1 MYRLQFDKLMLQFT
15 QQKDD
20 DEVDDEYKNSDETA
34 EKKELQLKSI

>member
-34 EKKELQLKSI
+34 EKKELQLNSI

>member
-1 MYRLQFDKLMLQFT
+1 LYRLQFDKLMLQFT

-20 DEVDDEYKNSDETA
+20 DEVDDEYKNSDGTA

>member
-1 MYRLQFDKLMLQFT
+1 LYRLQFDKLMLQFT

>member
-1 MYRLQFDKLMLQFT
+1 MLQFT